1 MNDRELFAKLASAAR
16 WDSPPDV
23 NVTFQVIRRVAAVRP
38 RAVDPILGYFTVAA
52 CAAAGVVIILAVQ
65 SWLRMQDP
73 LLALANTI
81 NTVM

>member
-1 MNDRELFAKLASAAR
+1 MSKNELFAKLASAAR
-16 WDSPPDV
+16 WDSPPGVDV
-23 NVTFQVIRRVAAVRP
+23 ASQVMRRLAAARP
-38 RAVDPILGYFTVAA
+38 RAIDPILGYFTVAA

-65 SWLRMQDP
+65 SWMRMQDP